1 MKVIFVI
8 PSMAGGGA
16 ERVIS
21 VLANEFVKAGNETSV
36 VMFAGNTCVYS
47 MEEKVK
53 LIQTGEKTGKS
64 FTKRIS
70 RIWNMRK
77 YFKENKDAVVITFG
91 PDAAFFAFLAGLFLK
106 MPMVMSE
113 RNNPEAYSRKKL
125 RNFLYG
131 QAEAVVFQTQEAMD
145 YFPDKIKKKGIVIE
159 NPLSDN
165 LPDIYSGEREKTVA
179 AVGRLEK
186 QKNHE
191 MLLRAFAIFC
201 KKHPEYTLHLYGK
214 GVLLDHLKAAA
225 VELGI
230 EDKVCFEGFRK
241 DALLQIRRAGMY
253 VLSSDFEGISNSL
266 LEAMAVG
273 LPVIS
278 TDCPCG
284 GSRLCIQDGINGML
298 IPVGDEK
305 AFARAM
311 ESIADSEETARQF
324 GENAVKVREK
334 YSAGV
339 IAEEWL
345 SLFNKV
351 LKNRDR
357 G

>member
-1 MKVIFVI
+1 MKIIFVI

-21 VLANEFVKAGNETSV
+21 VLANEFVKRGNEVSI
-36 VMFAGNTCVYS
+36 VMFAGNACVYS

-53 LIQTGEKTGKS
+53 LVQTGEKTGKS
-64 FTKRIS
+64 FAKRIS
-70 RIWNMRK
+70 RIRKMRK
-77 YFKENKDAVVITFG
+77 YFKENQDAVIIAFG
-91 PDAAFFAFLAGLFLK
+91 PDAAFFTFLAGLWLK
-106 MPMVMSE
+106 MHMVMSE

-145 YFPDKIKKKGIVIE
+145 YFPAKIRKKGIIVE
-159 NPLSDN
+159 NPLSDK
-165 LPDIYSGEREKTVA
+165 LPDAYSGEREKTVA

-191 MLLRAFAIFC
+191 MLLRAFAIFG

-214 GVLLDHLKAAA
+214 GELFERLKTVAG
-225 VELGI
+225 ELGI
-230 EDKVCFEGFRK
+230 EKRVFFEGFRK
-241 DALLQIRRAGMY
+241 DVLLQIRNAGMY
-253 VLSSDFEGISNSL
+253 VLSSDFEGISNAL

-284 GSRLCIQDGINGML
+284 GSKLCIQNGVNGL
-298 IPVGDEK
+298 LTPVGDEK

-311 ESIADSEETARQF
+311 ETIADSEETAGRLSK
-324 GENAVKVREK
+324 NAVKVREK
-334 YSAGV
+334 YSAGAIV
-339 IAEEWL
+339 GKWL
-345 SLFNKV
+345 SV
-351 LKNRDR
+351 LEGLNSKDR